1 MKAVKPI
8 LTALLAVALSPLAT
22 SAQDKEEYN
31 IYLTSKADAGVPL
44 PEPMTTFS
52 CEDKI
57 YGVVEIN
64 RPGDT
69 GRHILYAT
77 WRNPSG
83 DDQEVTEYPF
93 QLIDGNVRVW
103 VWLKLHRSSGSSLFQ
118 GMNPG
123 GGLEEFAGDWE
134 LHIRIDDQRIGKEDF
149 ELLC

>member
-1 MKAVKPI
+1 MLLVI
-8 LTALLAVALSPLAT
+8 LLTVILGPPNAAA
-22 SAQDKEEYN
+22 DDEYKV
-31 IYLTSKADAGVPL
+31 YLTSKADAGVPL
-44 PEPMTTFS
+44 YEPMTTFS

-57 YGVVEIN
+57 FGVVEISN
-64 RPGDT
+64 RPDDT

-83 DDQEVTEYPF
+83 EDQEVTEYPF
-93 QLIDGNVRVW
+93 QLIDGNVRIW

-134 LHIRIDDQRIGKEDF
+134 LRVRIDDQPIATKDF
-149 ELLC
+149 ELIC

>member
-1 MKAVKPI
+1 MKLVTP
-8 LTALLAVALSPLAT
+8 LLAMLLAAFLIPLNA
-22 SAQDKEEYN
+22 AAEKEHN
-31 IYLTSKADAGVPL
+31 IYLTSKTDAGVPL
-44 PEPMTTFS
+44 FEPMTTFS
-52 CEDKI
+52 CEEKI

-69 GRHILYAT
+69 GRHTLYAT

-93 QLIDGNVRVW
+93 QLIDGNVRIW

-118 GMNPG
+118 GMNPA

-134 LHIRIDDQRIGKEDF
+134 LHIRIDDQRIGKKDF
-149 ELLC
+149 ELIC

>member
-8 LTALLAVALSPLAT
+8 LAALLAVALSPLNTA
-22 SAQDKEEYN
+22 AEEKDEYN

-52 CEDKI
+52 CQDKI

-64 RPGDT
+64 RPEDT
-69 GRHILYAT
+69 GQHILYAT

-93 QLIDGNVRVW
+93 QLIDGNVRIW

-149 ELLC
+149 ELIC